1 MPSKKLDFKAGQY
14 VVYPTQ
20 GVGKLLRIE
29 EQTIAGQKI
38 KLLVIDFERN
48 HMTLR
53 VPLERAEISG
63 LRPLSTAKKMDEAI
77 ASAKGKAGA
86 KRMIW
91 ARRAAQYEENIN
103 SGDPMKLAEVVRDL
117 QRRSASDTMT
127 FSARQ
132 LYLRALERMAQEF
145 AVLHKIDLDEAS
157 DKIEF
162 LPRFGLRLFVPTSFD
177 SVDYFGY
184 GPYESYIDKHQASY
198 IGNFTANV
206 SEMYEDYTRPQEN
219 SSHYGCKYM
228 CLTDGNVKVRF
239 EGGKD
244 FSFNVSEYTQEE
256 LAEKRHNFELDK
268 CESNVVCVDYKMAG
282 VGSNSCGPA
291 LAEKYRVPLPS
302 FTAELKIRVF

>member
-1 MPSKKLDFKAGQY
+1 MATKKVEFKSGQY

-38 KLLVIDFERN
+38 KMMVIDFERN

-53 VPLERAEISG
+53 VPLDRAELSG
-63 LRPLSTAKKMDEAI
+63 LRPLTSLKKMDEAI

-117 QRRSASDTMT
+117 QRRTASDTMT

-145 AVLHKIDLDEAS
+145 AVLHKMDLDAASEKIEDILGVPKEIDLNAIEEDEDS
-157 DKIEF
+157 DE
-162 LPRFGLRLFVPTSFD
+162 P
-177 SVDYFGY
+177 
-184 GPYESYIDKHQASY
+184 E
-198 IGNFTANV
+198 
-206 SEMYEDYTRPQEN
+206 ED
-219 SSHYGCKYM
+219 
-228 CLTDGNVKVRF
+228 
-239 EGGKD
+239 
-244 FSFNVSEYTQEE
+244 EE
-256 LAEKRHNFELDK
+256 E
-268 CESNVVCVDYKMAG
+268 
-282 VGSNSCGPA
+282 
-291 LAEKYRVPLPS
+291 
-302 FTAELKIRVF
+302 